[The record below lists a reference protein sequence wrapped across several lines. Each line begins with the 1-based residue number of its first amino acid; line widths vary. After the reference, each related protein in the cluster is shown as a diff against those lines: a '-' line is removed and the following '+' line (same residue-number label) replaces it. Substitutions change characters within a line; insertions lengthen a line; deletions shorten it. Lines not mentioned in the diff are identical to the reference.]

1 MTTEEVIARILS
13 EQQTVSREELLEKLE
28 TEKRKVGGLIS
39 DETLLRLIAKD
50 FGLDL
55 SQDET
60 SAPALS
66 LADLIPG
73 LSSVSVVGRVI
84 AVFAPKTFNTSRN
97 GRIASLLIA
106 DKNDLLRVV
115 LWNDKTSL
123 IESGA
128 LKVGQIVRFS
138 RGYTKEDKD
147 GKIELHLSERSEI
160 EADPEDVQP
169 EDYATVSRFT
179 TKIGK
184 LTDKERNTRTNLAG
198 AVGKIFPASAF
209 TRQDSSPGRVMRF
222 TLIDETGE
230 IPVVVWN
237 EKVDEIESIV
247 NDQAEL
253 QIVNARLKD
262 AIGEGLELHVD
273 SLTCVE
279 QVSKQEESVKIAKL
293 REGQNSG
300 VLQAEVRDDPYV
312 KEASSSQGEV
322 LRLAVLEL
330 SDETGRIWVLARQ
343 QHVEG
348 VCNLKKGDKIAIKNP
363 CARRGFSG
371 RLEILLQEK
380 SLIPVQ

>member
-13 EQQTVSREELLEKLE
+13 EQQTVSREELLGKLE

-84 AVFAPKTFNTSRN
+84 AVFAPRAFNTSRN

-115 LWNDKTSL
+115 LWNDKTNL

-128 LKVGQIVRFS
+128 LKIGQIVRFS
-138 RGYTKEDKD
+138 RGYTKEDKN
-147 GKIELHLSERSEI
+147 GKIEFHLSERSEI
-160 EADPEDVQP
+160 ETNPEDVRP
-169 EDYATVSRFT
+169 EDYPTISKFT

-184 LTDKERNTRTNLAG
+184 LTLKERNARINLAG
-198 AVGKIFPASAF
+198 AVGKVFQASAF
-209 TRQDSSPGRVMRF
+209 TRQDSSSGRVMRF
-222 TLIDETGE
+222 TLVDETGE

-247 NDQAEL
+247 NDEAEL

-279 QVSKQEESVKIAKL
+279 QISKQQSKQQEPVKIAKL
-293 REGQNSG
+293 EEGQNSG
-300 VLQAEVRDDPYV
+300 VLQAEVRDNPYV
-312 KEASSSQGEV
+312 KEAESSQGEV

-343 QHVEG
+343 QQVES

-363 CARRGFSG
+363 CVRRGFSG
-371 RLEILLQEK
+371 RLEILL
-380 SLIPVQ
+380 